1 MTLRVQR
8 SIEGERVVLRLTGR
22 IQAEQLPALRA
33 LLRSEALADGLV
45 LDLEE
50 VKLVDRETVRFLAE
64 EEAEGASLRHCSAY
78 ICEWIL
84 QERNAMRRAEAE
96 HPEVSRD

>member
-8 SIEGERVVLRLTGR
+8 SIEGERVIFRLTGR
-22 IQAEQLPALRA
+22 IQAEQLPALQA
-33 LLRSEALADGLV
+33 LLRSEAPGYGLV

-64 EEAEGASLRHCSAY
+64 EVAEGASLRHCSAY
-78 ICEWIL
+78 IREWIL